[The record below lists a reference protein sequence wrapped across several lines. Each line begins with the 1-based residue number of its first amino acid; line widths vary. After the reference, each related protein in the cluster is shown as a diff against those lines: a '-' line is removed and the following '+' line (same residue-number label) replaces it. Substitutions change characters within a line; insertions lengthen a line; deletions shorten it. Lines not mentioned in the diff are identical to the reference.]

1 MKIFFNNFRRY
12 NDFDEY
18 EADERERQ
26 QRKKLN
32 EEFQSFVKAV
42 EQTTNQKVT
51 FDIPYRKLGFYGA
64 PNHNNTFLMP
74 TVHCLVSLTDT
85 PFFVLTLDDV
95 EFGHFERVSQ
105 MIKNFDL
112 VFVHKDYTKSV
123 TFINAIPKKFMEDIC
138 TWLDSIDI
146 IFFEGQMNI
155 KWDKLLKRIRADPE
169 GFIYEEGGWRSFADD
184 GDEVQED
191 DDSEQDDSVFDSAD
205 MANSDE
211 ASDEDEESDDDF
223 DEEEDGDSDADS
235 DGEDDDDDD
244 DEMGSEEDP
253 VSSSRSKGQK
263 KKIKK

>member
-1 MKIFFNNFRRY
+1 M
-12 NDFDEY
+12 
-18 EADERERQ
+18 
-26 QRKKLN
+26 N

-42 EQTTNQKVT
+42 EQTTNEKVT

-85 PFFVLTLDDV
+85 PFFVLSLDEV

-112 VFVHKDYTKSV
+112 VFVHKDYTKPV

-184 GDEVQED
+184 DADQAGSDDEESG
-191 DDSEQDDSVFDSAD
+191 DSEFDSAD
-205 MANSDE
+205 MAADKEDDDELSDDDDDDDDVSDEDKKGGSDDDESDDGVSDEE
-211 ASDEDEESDDDF
+211 ASDEDEISSD
-223 DEEEDGDSDADS
+223 
-235 DGEDDDDDD
+235 
-244 DEMGSEEDP
+244 
-253 VSSSRSKGQK
+253 RSKGDQ